1 MGIGEEVMAELVTRI
16 LGVLNPERI
25 ILFGSA
31 ATGGMTAD
39 SDIDVLIVEREPGD
53 VLARAARVHQAL
65 RGIGYPVDV
74 VVMAADRFEETRDV
88 IGGLAYPA
96 SRHGRAI
103 YEAA

>member
-1 MGIGEEVMAELVTRI
+1 MAIDDEVVTEVVRR
-16 LGVLNPERI
+16 VLRVCSPERI

-31 ATGGMTAD
+31 ATDRMTSD
-39 SDIDVLIVEREPGD
+39 SDIDLLIVERDPGD
-53 VLARAARVHQAL
+53 VLARATRVLQAL
-65 RGIGYPVDV
+65 RGIRYPVDV
-74 VVMAADRFEETRDV
+74 VVMAADRFAETRDV